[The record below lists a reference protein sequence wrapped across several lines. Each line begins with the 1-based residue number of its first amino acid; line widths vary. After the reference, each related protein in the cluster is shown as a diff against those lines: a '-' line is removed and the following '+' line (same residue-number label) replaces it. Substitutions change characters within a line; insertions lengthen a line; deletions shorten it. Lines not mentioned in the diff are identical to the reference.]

1 MSVWLIMWCLQDI
14 MHNIL
19 MWVTIYDPVT
29 SNLGINDN
37 WNRLDYPRIFIVPL
51 PFFLYGESLLC

>member
-19 MWVTIYDPVT
+19 MWVTIYDPFAG
-29 SNLGINDN
+29 NHGIDDN
-37 WNRLDYPRIFIVPL
+37 WNQLDYLWIFIVPL
-51 PFFLYGESLLC
+51 PFFLFVKSLLC